1 MAKKRK
7 EFHLENETLE
17 YLKEMQEA
25 YNFSNASKTLE
36 KIIEEHRDK
45 NASINIDDFSKKLA
59 KEVALLLNKPLTRIR
74 LGTNNADR
82 NSEVTLLLLNSLL
95 SYSGYKSFVTEE
107 TPQLIAAKNK
117 VADKINVFRK
127 KKLEREKTKKEKPT
141 LLQDIEIEEI
151 NWGDVDGDS

>member
-1 MAKKRK
+1 MAKTRK
-7 EFHLENETLE
+7 EFRLNYTTIETLNKI
-17 YLKEMQEA
+17 KESYGLPSTTAALEKVVE
-25 YNFSNASKTLE
+25 NFSST
-36 KIIEEHRDK
+36 
-45 NASINIDDFSKKLA
+45 DDFAKRIA